1 MGILEEYHIWE
12 HIISIKISIKYQYQ
26 NISLKEYHIREW
38 KKKHI
43 LSLPKIGN
51 NIIVI
56 I

>member
-38 KKKHI
+38 KKNMSCRCLK
-43 LSLPKIGN
+43 LE
-51 NIIVI
+51 II
-56 I
+56 